1 MLSLGS
7 TALLLS
13 GSAALS
19 NEHLGALQHHCVGS
33 PRHATI
39 HRRGSRR
46 TTARP
51 RTTVC
56 GGSTASLGN
65 AARRP
70 GYSRKTVGQQHRVR
84 ARGPEPNK
92 PCQPSGTHPC
102 AAGHGS
108 SGARG
113 CSGSPPRQH
122 LPARRSAL
130 APGVRRSA
138 RYTKAGRNEQGLK
151 LCEPAAPAAVRG
163 PTHPSHSPGPRQGQP
178 ITPQSRGQHSTTPRK
193 R

>member
-1 MLSLGS
+1 MS
-7 TALLLS
+7 TWA
-13 GSAALS
+13 
-19 NEHLGALQHHCVGS
+19 ALQHPLCGQPEARDYSPTRQPTHDGATTNDCV
-33 PRHATI
+33 
-39 HRRGSRR
+39 RRQHGQSWECRPQ
-46 TTARP
+46 ARLFP
-51 RTTVC
+51 QN
-56 GGSTASLGN
+56 GL
-65 AARRP
+65 AARLF
-70 GYSRKTVGQQHRVR
+70 V
-84 ARGPEPNK
+84 RGPEPNK

-138 RYTKAGRNEQGLK
+138 RYTKAGRNEQGPN

-163 PTHPSHSPGPRQGQP
+163 PTHPQG
-178 ITPQSRGQHSTTPRK
+178 ITPAVARGPANAPVTQPQPGAAGGSTTPRK